1 MSTHAKAAPG
11 SGQGPARPESV
22 TPTLLRAWPLPGG
35 GSGKDDRGSVL
46 VIGGAR
52 MTPGAVLL
60 AGVAALRSGAGR
72 LTLAVAESVAV
83 PLAVAL
89 PEAGVLRLPETASGT
104 VKGSSAAAVLAAPV
118 EAADA
123 VLIGPGLD
131 DKDEATAL
139 LRALLKV
146 PAGKRP
152 PAIILDAFA
161 LGSLPE
167 LAGELGPW
175 AGRLILTPNVTE
187 AGILLGHDAG
197 HLARDVPELAEK
209 YGAVVSC
216 QGVIAR
222 PAGAARRA
230 GGANAGGAEGG
241 RAKAGGPDGGG
252 ARASLWEITTGHSGL
267 GTSGSGDVLSGTIAG
282 LRARGT
288 TDAQA
293 ACWGTHLHAAAG
305 DRLASR
311 LGGLGYLA
319 RELTDELPPLMME
332 LGS

>member
-1 MSTHAKAAPG
+1 MSTRGKGDSG
-11 SGQGPARPESV
+11 SGREPARPESV

-35 GSGKDDRGSVL
+35 GSGKEDRGSVL

-52 MTPGAVLL
+52 TTPGAALL

-83 PLAVAL
+83 QLAVAV
-89 PEAGVLRLPETASGT
+89 PESGVLRLPETASGT

-139 LRALLKV
+139 LHGLLKV
-146 PAGKRP
+146 PAGKQP

-167 LAGELGPW
+167 LVGELGPW

-222 PAGAARRA
+222 PVGGARRDD
-230 GGANAGGAEGG
+230 GAKGGGAE
-241 RAKAGGPDGGG
+241 GGG

>member
-1 MSTHAKAAPG
+1 M
-11 SGQGPARPESV
+11 
-22 TPTLLRAWPLPGG
+22 
-35 GSGKDDRGSVL
+35 
-46 VIGGAR
+46 
-52 MTPGAVLL
+52 
-60 AGVAALRSGAGR
+60 
-72 LTLAVAESVAV
+72 
-83 PLAVAL
+83 
-89 PEAGVLRLPETASGT
+89 
-104 VKGSSAAAVLAAPV
+104 
-118 EAADA
+118 
-123 VLIGPGLD
+123 GPGLD

-139 LRALLKV
+139 LRGLLKA
-146 PAGKRP
+146 PAGNQP

-197 HLARDVPELAEK
+197 ELARDVPELAEK

-216 QGVIAR
+216 QGVIA
-222 PAGAARRA
+222 GRA
-230 GGANAGGAEGG
+230 GKPAAGRTG
-241 RAKAGGPDGGG
+241 
-252 ARASLWEITTGHSGL
+252 ASLWEITTGHSGL

-293 ACWGTHLHAAAG
+293 ACWGTHLHASAG

-311 LGGLGYLA
+311 LGSLGYLA
-319 RELTDELPPLMME
+319 RELTEELPPLMME

>member
-1 MSTHAKAAPG
+1 MC
-11 SGQGPARPESV
+11 
-22 TPTLLRAWPLPGG
+22 
-35 GSGKDDRGSVL
+35 
-46 VIGGAR
+46 
-52 MTPGAVLL
+52 
-60 AGVAALRSGAGR
+60 
-72 LTLAVAESVAV
+72 
-83 PLAVAL
+83 
-89 PEAGVLRLPETASGT
+89 
-104 VKGSSAAAVLAAPV
+104 SSAAAVLAAPV

-123 VLIGPGLD
+123 ILIGPGLD

-139 LRALLKV
+139 LHGLLKV
-146 PAGKRP
+146 PAGKQP

-167 LAGELGPW
+167 LVGELGPW

-197 HLARDVPELAEK
+197 HLTRDVPELAEK

-222 PAGAARRA
+222 PVRAAR
-230 GGANAGGAEGG
+230 GDG
-241 RAKAGGPDGGG
+241 DGGG

-282 LRARGT
+282 LRARGA

-319 RELTDELPPLMME
+319 RELTDELPPLMVE
-332 LGS
+332 LSS

>member
-1 MSTHAKAAPG
+1 MSTRADAG
-11 SGQGPARPESV
+11 SGAEPVSPEPV

-52 MTPGAVLL
+52 MTPGAALL

-72 LTLAVAESVAV
+72 LTLAVAESAAV

-89 PEAGVLRLPETASGT
+89 PEAGVLGLPETASGS
-104 VKGSSAAAVLAAPV
+104 VKGSGAAASLASLV
-118 EAADA
+118 ESADA

-131 DKDEATAL
+131 NKDEATLL
-139 LRALLKV
+139 LRELLKA
-146 PAGKRP
+146 PAGSQP
-152 PAIILDAFA
+152 PAVILDAFA

-167 LAGELGPW
+167 LVGELGPW
-175 AGRLILTPNVTE
+175 AGRLILTPNLTE
-187 AGILLGHDAG
+187 AGILLGHDPDR
-197 HLARDVPELAEK
+197 LNQDVADIAEK

-222 PAGAARRA
+222 PDGDADGGDADGGDADGGDA
-230 GGANAGGAEGG
+230 GGGTAAL
-241 RAKAGGPDGGG
+241 
-252 ARASLWEITTGHSGL
+252 LWEITTGHSGL

-293 ACWGTHLHAAAG
+293 ACWGTHLHASAG

-311 LGGLGYLA
+311 LGSLGYLA
-319 RELTDELPPLMME
+319 RELTEELPPLMME

>member
-1 MSTHAKAAPG
+1 MSTHVKAAPG

-197 HLARDVPELAEK
+197 HLARDVPELAER

-222 PAGAARRA
+222 PVGAARRA
-230 GGANAGGAEGG
+230 GGAEAGD
-241 RAKAGGPDGGG
+241 AKGGG

>member
-11 SGQGPARPESV
+11 SGRGPARSELV

-52 MTPGAVLL
+52 MTPGAALL

-83 PLAVAL
+83 HLAVAL
-89 PEAGVLRLPETASGT
+89 PEAGV
-104 VKGSSAAAVLAAPV
+104 
-118 EAADA
+118 
-123 VLIGPGLD
+123 
-131 DKDEATAL
+131 
-139 LRALLKV
+139 
-146 PAGKRP
+146 
-152 PAIILDAFA
+152 ILDAFA

-197 HLARDVPELAEK
+197 DLARDVPELAEK

-222 PAGAARRA
+222 PAGAD
-230 GGANAGGAEGG
+230 GGA
-241 RAKAGGPDGGG
+241 DSGGG
-252 ARASLWEITTGHSGL
+252 TGASLWEITTGHSGL

-319 RELTDELPPLMME
+319 RELTEELPPLMME